1 MGKVTYRMLFMLG
14 IAVTFI
20 VCLVF
25 RVSAAIR
32 PGLPACIV
40 VLFFGS
46 GTKGL
51 LLSPSQASAAPLHF
65 YDGFCACCRCPDC
78 NCSKYPSDYNV
89 CCGVCRADNT

>member
-1 MGKVTYRMLFMLG
+1 MGKVTYRMLG

-40 VLFFGS
+40 VLFFGTHPPIPWDLGQQINFTS
-46 GTKGL
+46 SLTTNNIGC
-51 LLSPSQASAAPLHF
+51 SQGEASELEL
-65 YDGFCACCRCPDC
+65 
-78 NCSKYPSDYNV
+78 
-89 CCGVCRADNT
+89 